1 MSAQSAGQSSSQGS
15 GQDFGKTLGV
25 TFVIALVCSLVVTGT
40 HLALKPVQES
50 WTDVARYRSVL
61 DVSGLLPDTPATD
74 RELAALM
81 RQLEVRDV
89 EVSRKVNGDVKVA
102 TEPVFLVWTDDRLQ
116 RVILPV
122 AGQGMW
128 APIRGY
134 LALEPDLRTVA
145 EISFHDIG
153 DTPGIGDRIQE
164 PEWRAQWRGKA
175 AFNDAGEA
183 VLGSGDDPR
192 HRIDAV
198 AGATITSMAAMR
210 LVRDAL
216 GADGFGPFLDRLRRE
231 NPRPEGT
238 GP

>member
-1 MSAQSAGQSSSQGS
+1 MSAQSAGQGS
-15 GQDFGKTLGV
+15 GHGSGKALGV
-25 TFVIALVCSLVVTGT
+25 TFVTALVCSLVVTGT

-50 WTDVARYRSVL
+50 WTNVARYRSVL
-61 DVSGLLPDTPATD
+61 DVSGLLPDTPASD

-81 RQLEVRDV
+81 RQMEVRDV
-89 EVSRKVNGDVKVA
+89 EVSRTVNGEVQVA

-122 AGQGMW
+122 SGQGMW

-153 DTPGIGDRIQE
+153 DTPGIGDRIQD
-164 PEWRAQWRGKA
+164 PEWRAQWRGKV
-175 AFNDAGEA
+175 AFNDAGET
-183 VLGSGDDPR
+183 VLGTGNDPR

-198 AGATITSMAAMR
+198 AGATITSTAATK

-216 GADGFGPFLDRLRRE
+216 GAGGFGPFLDRLRRE
-231 NPRPEGT
+231 NLYPEGT